1 MTQLPTTNMVNTD
14 QSDNSVALT
23 VGSKAGVS
31 VDPRVTGYNIGEDEL
46 ALSSIY
52 SRPTLLPPVAWA
64 QTDAAGTI
72 LTTLPVCPFV
82 GTTSPLDYVGM
93 TALGFCAVPFSQWSG
108 SLVFRIQIV
117 CSKYHRGRLRFD
129 WNPDSNYNNDM
140 TRVFNHIVDIADT
153 KELCFTVP
161 YARDRPVLDTGLP
174 QSFGAYA
181 DTNGFFTIRVQNELT
196 APDSVT
202 DVAIL
207 VWVSGG
213 PDLTFYNPR
222 HQFAKYQVHRH
233 SMEMK
238 DTNVCEEVVFFTGGR
253 SPHYDE
259 LMYGDPIRSFRPL
272 LKRYTLHTCIN
283 RNDGLPANGRRFVY
297 NVPQYPQAHGPSI
310 YGTSYVTAD
319 SLAYNMTLT
328 HLANFLEFSFL
339 IKRGGFRWIADTRL
353 LGNEAVST
361 NARITRQFNTATM
374 AAFQFRGDT
383 DSSFAPTTYALGQG
397 GYNVLGGNVGSS
409 STQWA
414 TETFSGS
421 QLYMPHRGQLPTWE
435 VPFYNSKR
443 YVNNLTPNTT
453 SATTSSIPEQ
463 AVRLVLDCYN
473 EGTAL
478 PYYANS
484 PVELYCAAADDFT
497 MNFFLGV
504 PLWSTYDDRVI
515 GDFSTGYAPLI

>member
-1 MTQLPTTNMVNTD
+1 
-14 QSDNSVALT
+14 
-23 VGSKAGVS
+23 
-31 VDPRVTGYNIGEDEL
+31 
-46 ALSSIY
+46 
-52 SRPTLLPPVAWA
+52 
-64 QTDAAGTI
+64 
-72 LTTLPVCPFV
+72 
-82 GTTSPLDYVGM
+82 
-93 TALGFCAVPFSQWSG
+93 
-108 SLVFRIQIV
+108 
-117 CSKYHRGRLRFD
+117 
-129 WNPDSNYNNDM
+129 M

-153 KELCFTVP
+153 KELCFTIP

-174 QSFGAYA
+174 DSFGAFA

-222 HQFAKYQVHRH
+222 HQFAKYYVVQH

-238 DTNVCEEVVFFTGGR
+238 DTNVCEEVVFFNGGR

-272 LKRYTLHTCIN
+272 LKRYSLHTCIN
-283 RNDGLPANGRRFVY
+283 RDDDLNVAGKRLIY
-297 NVPQYPQAHGPSI
+297 NIPQYPQTHGYSI
-310 YGTSYVTAD
+310 YGTSLVTTGSA
-319 SLAYNMTLT
+319 AYNMTLN

-361 NARITRQFNTATM
+361 NARVTRQYNTHTM
-374 AAFQFRGDT
+374 AAFQFRGDDDT
-383 DSSFAPTTYALGQG
+383 SFAPNTYTLGRS
-397 GYNVLGGNVGSS
+397 GYNLLGGNVSTS

-443 YVNNLTPNTT
+443 YINNLTPNTT

-473 EGTAL
+473 EGTAVSN
-478 PYYANS
+478 YARN

-504 PLWSTYDDRVI
+504 PLWATSGSLAISNFD
-515 GDFSTGYAPLI
+515 TGYAPVT

>member
-1 MTQLPTTNMVNTD
+1 
-14 QSDNSVALT
+14 
-23 VGSKAGVS
+23 
-31 VDPRVTGYNIGEDEL
+31 
-46 ALSSIY
+46 
-52 SRPTLLPPVAWA
+52 
-64 QTDAAGTI
+64 
-72 LTTLPVCPFV
+72 
-82 GTTSPLDYVGM
+82 
-93 TALGFCAVPFSQWSG
+93 
-108 SLVFRIQIV
+108 
-117 CSKYHRGRLRFD
+117 
-129 WNPDSNYNNDM
+129 M

-153 KELCFTVP
+153 KELCFTIP

-181 DTNGFFTIRVQNELT
+181 DTNGYFTIRVQNELT

-213 PDLTFYNPR
+213 PDLAFYNPR
-222 HQFAKYQVHRH
+222 HQFAKYEVARH

-272 LKRYTLHTCIN
+272 LKRYSLHTCIN
-283 RNDGLPANGRRFVY
+283 QDGNLIANGRRLVY
-297 NVPQYPQAHGPSI
+297 TIPQYPQSHGPST
-310 YGTSYVTAD
+310 YGTSYVTTPAI
-319 SLAYNMTLT
+319 AYNMTLS

-339 IKRGGFRWIADTRL
+339 IKRGGFRWIADTRM
-353 LGNEAVST
+353 LGNEAVTS
-361 NARITRQFNTATM
+361 NARVTRQYNTTTM
-374 AAFQFRGDT
+374 ENFQFRV
-383 DSSFAPTTYALGQG
+383 DSDDSFSPSTYALGQG
-397 GYNVLGGNVGSS
+397 AYNLCGGNVGD
-409 STQWA
+409 STSQWP

-443 YVNNLTPNTT
+443 YVNNLTPNST

-463 AVRLVLDCYN
+463 AARLVLDCYN
-473 EGTAL
+473 EGTAFSN
-478 PYYANS
+478 YTRN

-504 PLWSTYDDRVI
+504 PLWYTTSVWVI
-515 GDFSTGYAPLI
+515 GDFDTAYAT